1 MAQSPTFS
9 TIGGMDIEKG
19 RTYTSVDLPVVSGG
33 AVINTIKITEAPRI
47 WRKEY
52 NQDGTITK
60 EEGRDKYTKGN
71 FRGVWILIK
80 RSTATY
86 GTGADVNV
94 PVLYKEGEEIK
105 IHADNSYTFIGVCRI
120 EYGEV

>member
-9 TIGGMDIEKG
+9 TVGGMEIEKG
-19 RTYTSVDLPVVSGG
+19 RTYTSVDLPTG

-52 NQDGTITK
+52 NQDGTIIQ
-60 EEGRDKYTKGN
+60 ENNRDKYSKGN
-71 FRGVWILIK
+71 QRGVWMLIK
-80 RSTATY
+80 RTGAVY

-105 IHADNSYTFIGVCRI
+105 VHASNSYTFLGVCRI